1 MVAFE
6 SALER
11 DLAILLEFDPDVVSY
26 ASQPMEITYEHEG
39 KVRRGFPDFLVRYRS
54 DADERGLLCDVK
66 FREELFCKWSELK
79 PRLRGAMAH
88 ARRSGLRY
96 HIFTEVEIRTPFLK
110 NARFLLPYRDRG
122 FDKADE
128 ELLLR
133 TLESLVVSTPRAL
146 LRACA
151 TNIGNQA
158 LLLPCLWS
166 LIARGVIAAN
176 LNVKLA
182 MESEIKCRPAA

>member
-11 DLAILLEFDPDVVSY
+11 DLATLLEFDPDVLSY
-26 ASQPMEITYEHEG
+26 ASQPVEISYEHEG
-39 KVRRGFPDFLVRYRS
+39 EVRSGFPDFLVRYHS
-54 DADERGLLCDVK
+54 DAGEWGLLCDVK
-66 FREELFCKWSELK
+66 FREELFCKWPELK

-88 ARRSGLRY
+88 ARSSGLRY

-110 NARFLLPYRDRG
+110 NARFLLPYRDRH
-122 FDKADE
+122 FDRADE

-151 TNIGNQA
+151 ANLGTQA

-166 LIARGVIAAN
+166 LIARGAIAAN
-176 LNVKLA
+176 LNVKLT
-182 MESEIKCRPAA
+182 MESEIKCPQAA